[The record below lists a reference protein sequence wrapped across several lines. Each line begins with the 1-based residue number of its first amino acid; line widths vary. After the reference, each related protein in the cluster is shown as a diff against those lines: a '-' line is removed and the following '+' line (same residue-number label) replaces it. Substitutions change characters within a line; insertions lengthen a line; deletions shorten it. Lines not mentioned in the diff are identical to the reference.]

1 MAKFD
6 ETVSG
11 PNLKGLGGSG
21 ARSESPGPAI
31 AQGVSD
37 LASAAMQFT
46 QQRRRNRFS
55 TELEEAQAKDQEAL
69 AANQAEI
76 SALQEGMPTTNE
88 EFLGLGPEGS
98 EAQQAFQAKWDRIR
112 QLEARQPTLASLR
125 QKELIAEFSTRY
137 PLQEQVWQSALQ
149 RANGTSDYLSQLQNA
164 APSREEQYM
173 MQLQKHAADNGWSE
187 YRTAKYLAGE
197 ARWKSGDLNK
207 TEQDFVGMITDSH
220 FAQAGI
226 AGRMSKAIEAG
237 ELPPEQV
244 IAQSKAELANYH
256 QNLITRIQ
264 RSQNISEHARN
275 GLIARAKLA
284 QEANEKEF
292 DILANEQ
299 GSRQK
304 NLIEFQTQARN
315 SEISEKMTAN
325 GMQNYARY
333 FDALDQEGKAKALGA
348 LYQVAISGAENFMQF
363 QKLIEKTQQTEFT
376 RQAMEGQPTLIN
388 VEDLQQAVRLGIQDV
403 WAELGGKEGISFED
417 LIKDPKAWKNFRGD
431 VIAIMTPALA
441 KSDDTELRRA
451 GSTCMLATAAVCDQ
465 LETGGNN
472 NDTRKLMYQD
482 IEKLAASP
490 EVGRMINQDTEVQD
504 QVRAEFNIF
513 AQKAADLARKE
524 GFMLGAASGG
534 NFDSSVV
541 EKGAEGLMSVFQNE
555 LAPREGRSGGRIE
568 EIYTVVGPTEY
579 VQFDKNFG
587 AESLAPGGGGAA
599 LVVLGVADA
608 IASSLGVQPG
618 FSHRMGAGILDLSAD
633 AANLLSAGAGPEARI
648 ERPER
653 KHPSPELQAAIKKLN
668 VYGTL
673 GRHFMSTDE
682 LHGFFPE
689 YTGKGGDPLDAVQQ
703 KAPGAAEGRAALT
716 GETEGQ
722 ESLEAL
728 LEKYDDN

>member
-11 PNLKGLGGSG
+11 PNLKGLGS
-21 ARSESPGPAI
+21 ATRSDSPGPAI

-112 QLEARQPTLASLR
+112 QLEARQPTLANLR

-137 PLQEQVWQSALQ
+137 PLQTQVWQSALQ

-207 TEQDFVGMITDSH
+207 TEQDFRGMITDSH

-244 IAQSKAELANYH
+244 VAQSKAELANYH
-256 QNLITRIQ
+256 Q
-264 RSQNISEHARN
+264 E
-275 GLIARAKLA
+275 LIARIQGSQGISETARNELIAQAKLA
-284 QEANEKEF
+284 QQMNEKEF
-292 DILANEQ
+292 DILANLE
-299 GSRQK
+299 GDRRKS
-304 NLIEFQTQARN
+304 LIAHQTEARN
-315 SEISEKMTAN
+315 TEIGEKMTAN
-325 GMQNYARY
+325 GMHRMRDK
-333 FDALDQEGKAKALGA
+333 FDAENEEGKGKMLDAV
-348 LYQVAISGAENFMQF
+348 YQVAMSSAKTFQEFQNFM
-363 QKLIEKTQQTEFT
+363 EKTQQTEFT
-376 RQAMEGQPTLIN
+376 RQTQDGQPTLIN
-388 VEDLQQAVRLGIQDV
+388 VEDLMQAVRLGMQDV
-403 WAELGGKEGISFED
+403 WAEVGSDEKISFDD
-417 LIKDPKAWKNFRGD
+417 LRENEGAWQNFRAD
-431 VIAIMTPALA
+431 AIAIMTPALA
-441 KSDDTELRRA
+441 KSDEPALRRA
-451 GSTCMLATAAVCDQ
+451 GSICMLGTAAACDQ
-465 LETGGNN
+465 VATGGNN

-490 EVGRMINQDTEVQD
+490 EIGKMVNQDTEVQD

-579 VQFDKNFG
+579 VQFDKDFG
-587 AESLAPGGGGAA
+587 AESLAPGRGGAA

>member
-11 PNLKGLGGSG
+11 PNLKGLGS
-21 ARSESPGPAI
+21 ATRSDSPGPAI

-98 EAQQAFQAKWDRIR
+98 EAQQAFQAKWDRIG
-112 QLEARQPTLASLR
+112 QLEARQPTLANLR

-137 PLQEQVWQSALQ
+137 PLQTQVWQSALQ

-207 TEQDFVGMITDSH
+207 TEQDFRGMITDSH

-244 IAQSKAELANYH
+244 VAQGKAELANYH
-256 QNLITRIQ
+256 Q
-264 RSQNISEHARN
+264 E
-275 GLIARAKLA
+275 LIARIQGSQGISETARNELIAQAKLA
-284 QEANEKEF
+284 QQMNEKEF
-292 DILANEQ
+292 DILANEV
-299 GSRQK
+299 GDRQK
-304 NLIEFQTQARN
+304 NLIAHQTEARN
-315 SEISEKMTAN
+315 TEIGEKMTAN
-325 GMQNYARY
+325 GMNFMRDA
-333 FDALDQEGKAKALGA
+333 FDAENQEGKGKMLDAV
-348 LYQVAISGAENFMQF
+348 YQVAMSSAKTFQEFQNFM
-363 QKLIEKTQQTEFT
+363 EKTQQTEFT
-376 RQAMEGQPTLIN
+376 RQATEGQPTLIN
-388 VEDLQQAVRLGIQDV
+388 VEDLMQAVRLGMQDV
-403 WAELGGKEGISFED
+403 WAEVGSDEKISFDALREN
-417 LIKDPKAWKNFRGD
+417 PEAWGDFRAD
-431 VIAIMTPALA
+431 AIAIMTPALA
-441 KSDDTELRRA
+441 KSDNPTLREA
-451 GSTCMLATAAVCDQ
+451 GGTIVLGTAAASDRVK
-465 LETGGNN
+465 TGPNGF
-472 NDTRKLMYQD
+472 DTRKLMYRD
-482 IEKLAASP
+482 IEKLAASL
-490 EVGRMINQDTEVQD
+490 EVGSMINQDTEVQD

-555 LAPREGRSGGRIE
+555 LAPRERRSGGRIE

-579 VQFDKNFG
+579 VQFDKDFR
-587 AESLAPGGGGAA
+587 AESLTPGIHGGGAA
-599 LVVLGVADA
+599 LVVLGAADA

-618 FSHRMGAGILDLSAD
+618 FSHRMGADILDLSAG
-633 AANLLSAGAGPEARI
+633 AANFLSAGAGPQGRI

-653 KHPSPELQAAIKKLN
+653 KHPSPELQAVIKKLN

-673 GRHFMSTDE
+673 GRHFMSADE

-689 YTGKGGDPLDAVQQ
+689 YTGKGGDPVQQ
-703 KAPGAAEGRAALT
+703 KAPGAAEGQAALT